1 MFCQNAAP
9 AARWGSRVLGFF
21 RRRRWVR
28 RSAGLAQMGDA
39 GYEKLTDIRKAPHG
53 FHG

>member
-1 MFCQNAAP
+1 MPVRGPVAVLPVLFNATECA
-9 AARWGSRVLGFF
+9 
-21 RRRRWVR
+21 R